1 MKAKTA
7 FILVLVLTFQ
17 PSLAHSD
24 DGASWYQDPILWATL
39 GAASV
44 TSYVIGGRLKQGMSK
59 VLPALVTSTV
69 FLGTAGYTVLSRRFN
84 LHWVTATLPAVA
96 LFSYLIYKALRTCP
110 TTGSAGCCCHLGA

>member
-7 FILVLVLTFQ
+7 FLLVLVLTFQ
-17 PSLAHSD
+17 SSLAHSD
-24 DGASWYQDPILWATL
+24 DGASC
-39 GAASV
+39 

-59 VLPALVTSTV
+59 VLPALITSTV

-96 LFSYLIYKALRTCP
+96 LFSYLIYKSLRTCP